1 MIAAP
6 TSSLPEAEGEGRNWD
21 YRYRWLRDAFFVV
34 RALNRLGYV
43 ETMEGYID
51 CLANIVANSRDGYLQ
66 PVYGI
71 GLEARLAD
79 REVTWLAGFRRN
91 RPIRVGNQAHEH
103 DQHDGYGSVVLAATQ
118 AFFDRRLRRPAG
130 PRTLALL
137 ERLGEKAWEFHAK
150 PDAGLWEFRTRA
162 RVHTHSSVMCWAACD
177 PLARIAAHLGLPE
190 RARHWA
196 ARAAA
201 IRSVI
206 EARAWNPEKQSF
218 VASFDGEDIDAS
230 LLLLPEVGFPEAGDP
245 RFRATV
251 AAVERELADG
261 PFIHRYAGEDDFGR
275 PRNAFL
281 VCTFWYIDALTALGR
296 REEARERFE
305 EVLKCR
311 NRLGLLA
318 EHVDPRSRALFGNF
332 PQTYSHA
339 GLVNNAMRLSREWD
353 AIV

>member
-1 MIAAP
+1 
-6 TSSLPEAEGEGRNWD
+6 
-21 YRYRWLRDAFFVV
+21 
-34 RALNRLGYV
+34 
-43 ETMEGYID
+43 
-51 CLANIVANSRDGYLQ
+51 
-66 PVYGI
+66 
-71 GLEARLAD
+71 
-79 REVTWLAGFRRN
+79 
-91 RPIRVGNQAHEH
+91 
-103 DQHDGYGSVVLAATQ
+103 
-118 AFFDRRLRRPAG
+118 
-130 PRTLALL
+130 
-137 ERLGEKAWEFHAK
+137 
-150 PDAGLWEFRTRA
+150 
-162 RVHTHSSVMCWAACD
+162 MCWAACD
-177 PLARIAAHLGLPE
+177 RLARIAAHLGLPE
-190 RARHWA
+190 RARHWT

-230 LLLLPEVGFPEAGDP
+230 LLLLPEVGFLEAGDP
-245 RFRATV
+245 RFRATG

-281 VCTFWYIDALTALGR
+281 VCTFWYIDSLAAVGR

-318 EHVDPRSRALFGNF
+318 EHVGPRSRALFGNF
-332 PQTYSHA
+332 PQTYSHV